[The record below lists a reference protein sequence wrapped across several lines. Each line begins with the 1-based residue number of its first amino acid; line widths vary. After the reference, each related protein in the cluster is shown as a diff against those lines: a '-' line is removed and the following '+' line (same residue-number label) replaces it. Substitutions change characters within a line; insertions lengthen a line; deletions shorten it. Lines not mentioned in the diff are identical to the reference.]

1 MVENILFLGKSVIYK
16 NVDPPASFNFEIF
29 NNNNHIDNVHIK
41 YSTQISTNVTNVM
54 NSLLTQTL
62 AVIY

>member
-1 MVENILFLGKSVIYK
+1 MLTLQPHLILKL
-16 NVDPPASFNFEIF
+16 F

-41 YSTQISTNVTNVM
+41 YSTQISTNVM

>member
-1 MVENILFLGKSVIYK
+1 MLTLQPHFILKL
-16 NVDPPASFNFEIF
+16 F

-41 YSTQISTNVTNVM
+41 YSTKISTNVTNVM